1 MSVPD
6 FQQSFALFDHE
17 GRLLDWNGD
26 FVEELSAAASVI
38 RQGAAFAEIVGRVYD
53 APLDDLV
60 DDAAPEQRQSHREDQ
75 LKHYGK
81 PRQFTYR
88 RGAKIFQVRE
98 SLTEA
103 GGVHRL

>member
-6 FQQSFALFDHE
+6 FHQSFALFDRD
-17 GRLLDWNGD
+17 GRLLDWNAD

-60 DDAAPEQRQSHREDQ
+60 DSAAPAERESHREDL
-75 LKHYGK
+75 LKHFGK

-88 RGAKIFQVRE
+88 RGAKIFHVRE
-98 SLTEA
+98 RLTEA
-103 GGVHRL
+103 G